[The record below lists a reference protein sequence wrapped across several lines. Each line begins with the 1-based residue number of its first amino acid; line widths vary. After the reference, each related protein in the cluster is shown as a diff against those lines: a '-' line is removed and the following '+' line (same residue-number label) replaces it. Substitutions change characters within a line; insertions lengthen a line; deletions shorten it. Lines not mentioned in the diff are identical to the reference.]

1 MIKMGKEKEDYS
13 DHMLVPKHAKVSE
26 SEKKELLE
34 KLNVSFSQLP
44 AIYSDDPAIKHL
56 DLEKNDLVKIL
67 RKSPTGGETVFY
79 RRVL

>member
-1 MIKMGKEKEDYS
+1 MSKEKEEYS
-13 DHMLVPKHAKVSE
+13 DHILVPKHAKVSE
-26 SEKKELLE
+26 SEKKEVME

-56 DLEKNDLVKIL
+56 DLEKNDLVKIM
-67 RKSPTGGETVFY
+67 RKSPTGGDIVFY